1 MRRIGVLVGALAVA
15 VASAVVVFGGGAGAA
30 TTSVSILGSDSF
42 SPNNYVQSTLHFSPG
57 TITVHSGST
66 AQWVNST
73 SDPHT
78 ITIVRPGQV
87 PTTVNAVFNCK
98 VCQSQAPSANVGAPG
113 LDAPGDSLFVRV
125 SGSVSAPV
133 TAKAGTT
140 LHYMCIFHPWMQG
153 QIKVI

>member
-1 MRRIGVLVGALAVA
+1 MRRIGVMVGALAVA

-42 SPNNYVQSTLHFSPG
+42 SPNAFVQSTFHYSPG

-66 AQWVNST
+66 AQWVDAG

-78 ITIVRPGQV
+78 ITIVRSGQV
-87 PTTVNAVFNCK
+87 PSTVNQVFNCK
-98 VCQSQAPSANVGAPG
+98 VCQSQAPSANVGGPG
-113 LDAPGDSLFVRV
+113 LDAPGDSLFVRG

-140 LHYMCIFHPWMQG
+140 LHYICIFHPWMQG
-153 QIKVI
+153 QIKVL